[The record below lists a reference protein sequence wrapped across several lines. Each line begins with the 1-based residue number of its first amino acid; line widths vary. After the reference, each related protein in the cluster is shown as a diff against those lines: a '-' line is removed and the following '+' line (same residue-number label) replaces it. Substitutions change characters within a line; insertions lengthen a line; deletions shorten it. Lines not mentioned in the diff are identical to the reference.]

1 MEKVKEIENLAA
13 DLLKHLGFLVPPLVT
28 FEDDAYHVSIVTE
41 TDSALLIG
49 YHGETLNS
57 LQIII
62 SAFLFRKFGESVPLV
77 VDVNGYRKERAVRL
91 KSLAVRTSDKARFLG
106 LPQTLPPMGAF
117 ERRLIHLFVGELPDV
132 KSESIGEGRGRQV
145 VISPRSG
152 PASAGESDQVGF
164 GSEAAGKDKKDEV

>member
-91 KSLAVRTSDKARFLG
+91 KSLAVRTS
-106 LPQTLPPMGAF
+106 
-117 ERRLIHLFVGELPDV
+117 
-132 KSESIGEGRGRQV
+132 
-145 VISPRSG
+145 
-152 PASAGESDQVGF
+152 
-164 GSEAAGKDKKDEV
+164 

>member
-1 MEKVKEIENLAA
+1 MEKIKEVENLAA
-13 DLLKHLGFLVPPLVT
+13 DLLKHLGFEMRPSVT
-28 FEDDAYHVSIVTE
+28 FTDNAYHVSILAD

-57 LQIII
+57 LQVVI
-62 SAFLFRKFGESVPLV
+62 SAFLFRKFGESLPLV
-77 VDVNGYRKERAVRL
+77 VDVNGYRADRSLRL

-117 ERRLIHLFVGELPDV
+117 ERRLIHLFVSEIQGV

-152 PASAGESDQVGF
+152 PAEPDRGDSVVGVEEL
-164 GSEAAGKDKKDEV
+164 GKKDEV